1 MDKHKTLVLL
11 RGLPGAGKS
20 TFANYIWESKTVFE
34 ADKYF
39 YDDKGN
45 YKWDGN
51 LLDQAHRWCQEG
63 VENAMI
69 ENYGEIVV
77 SNTLTM
83 NKDIEPYMELAKKYG
98 YHVVSLIVENRHGN
112 ESEHN
117 VPKESMRKMR
127 SRFEIQ
133 L

>member
-20 TFANYIWESKTVFE
+20 TFANYIWESKAVFE

-117 VPKESMRKMR
+117 VPQESMRKMR

>member
-20 TFANYIWESKTVFE
+20 TFANYIWESKAIFE

-51 LLDQAHRWCQEG
+51 LLDQAHKWCQEG

>member
-20 TFANYIWESKTVFE
+20 TFANYIWESKAVFE

-51 LLDQAHRWCQEG
+51 LLDQAHKWCQEG

-83 NKDIEPYMELAKKYG
+83 NKDIEPYMELAKKYD

-117 VPKESMRKMR
+117 VPQESMRKMR